1 MSSRV
6 RRAAV
11 VAAAA
16 LLVPVAFVPIANAS
30 GNHGDGD
37 NNRPRAVGYYTQWS
51 NYSGFLVKNVH
62 TSGTARKLTH
72 LNYAFGNVSADG
84 KCFEANL
91 AGENGGDA
99 WADYQ
104 RPYGA
109 EESVDGKA
117 DVAGQRLNGN
127 FNQLLKLKK
136 KHPRLKNLISLGG
149 WTWSTY
155 FSDAALTAQS
165 RRTFVA
171 SCIDLYLKGNLPTLD
186 SAQGGPGSGYGVFDG
201 IDLDWEW
208 PSTPGEPGNVVRP
221 EDKRNFT
228 LLLAEFRRQLD
239 AYGKK
244 THKHYL
250 LTSFL
255 AANPAQIDVDYE
267 VPKIFKYLDFATLQ
281 GYDLHGTWEPTTN
294 HQSALFLPEGDT
306 SDGAFSVDLVVDSYR
321 SRGAPARKLV
331 VGVPFYGQ
339 GWTGVPDVNHG
350 LFQEGTLCPVG
361 CGSLNYRDIKALPGF
376 TTYRD
381 RDAGF
386 AWRYDGSTFYTFDD
400 PQVMRVKAKYVL
412 RERLGGVMI
421 WSLDGDTPDG
431 ELMSAL
437 HDVLR

>member
-1 MSSRV
+1 MSSRL
-6 RRAAV
+6 RHAAAIV
-11 VAAAA
+11 VAA
-16 LLVPVAFVPIANAS
+16 LLVPTTFATVANAS
-30 GNHGDGD
+30 GGGHHE
-37 NNRPRAVGYYTQWS
+37 PRTVGYYTQWS
-51 NYSGFLVKNVH
+51 NYSGYFVKNVH

-72 LNYAFGNVSADG
+72 INYAFGNVSEDG
-84 KCFEANL
+84 KCFEANQS
-91 AGENGGDA
+91 GENGGDA

-104 RPYGA
+104 RPYSA
-109 EESVDGKA
+109 SESVDGVA
-117 DVAGQRLNGN
+117 DAPGQRLNGN

-136 KHPRLKNLISLGG
+136 KHPKLKTLISLGG

-155 FSDAALTAQS
+155 FSNAALSAES
-165 RRTFVA
+165 RRAFVE
-171 SCIDLYLKGNLPTLD
+171 SCIDLYLKGNLPSLG
-186 SAQGGPGSGYGVFDG
+186 SPQGGPGAGYGVFDG

-244 THKHYL
+244 THRHFL

-267 VPKIFKYLDFATLQ
+267 VPRIFRYLDFATLQ

-306 SDGAFSVDLVVDSYR
+306 SAGAFSVDLVVDSYR
-321 SRGAPARKLV
+321 SRGAPERKLV

-339 GWTGVPDVNHG
+339 GWTGVRDVNHG
-350 LFQEGTLCPVG
+350 LFQPASGCPVG
-361 CGSLNYRDIKALPGF
+361 CGGLNYRDIKALPGF

-381 RDAGF
+381 RAAVF
-386 AWRYDGSTFYTFDD
+386 AWRFDGSTFYTFDD
-400 PQVMRVKAKYVL
+400 PEVMRGKARYVV

-431 ELMSAL
+431 ELISAL
-437 HDVLR
+437 HRALR